1 MRLIVASNRL
11 PYDRPTRAGR
21 PAGRRNVGGLVNAL
35 EPVLA
40 ARGGGWVGWDGLA
53 LDSTRQIARAM
64 RRPVA
69 FLTPTGVDLEC
80 VPLTGREISRYYH
93 GFSNRAL
100 WPLLHGFVGRAAFLP
115 EDFGAYREVNR
126 RFARRLA
133 THAQNGARL
142 WIHDFHLMLVP
153 RMLRELNVEGRLD
166 FFLHVPFPALEIF
179 RALPWREA
187 VVQGL
192 LASDTAAFHVP
203 LYRDNFVAAAVELG
217 GAEVVRRDAAGDAHL
232 RTPGGRCVA
241 RAIPI
246 GIDVDDFERLANDA
260 AVRAHARRLRQAY
273 DGCHIL
279 FSADRLDYTKGI
291 RERLRAVERFLT
303 LNPTWKERVVL
314 VQIVVPSRSQV
325 EEYRALK
332 QEIDRVAGRINAENG
347 REGWMPIHYRY
358 AALERR
364 ELVAWYLAA
373 DAAVVTPLRDGMN
386 LVAGEFA
393 AARLDGDG
401 VLVLSEFAGIAT
413 RAPGALLV
421 NPFDLNGMARTLS
434 QALEMPLAERR
445 RRMATLR
452 ARVVENPASRW
463 ARRCLDDRPS

>member
-11 PYDRPTRAGR
+11 PYDRPARAGGA
-21 PAGRRNVGGLVNAL
+21 AGRRNVGGLVNAV
-35 EPVLA
+35 EPILA

-53 LDSTRQIARAM
+53 LDSARQVTRAL
-64 RRPVA
+64 RRSA
-69 FLTPTGVDLEC
+69 TFLTPTGVDLQC
-80 VPLTGREISRYYH
+80 VPLSSREISRYYH

-115 EDFGAYREVNR
+115 EDFGAYREINR
-126 RFARRLA
+126 RFARLLA
-133 THAQNGARL
+133 PQARNGARL

-153 RMLRELNVEGRLD
+153 RLLRELDVQSRLD

-179 RALPWREA
+179 RAVPWREGL
-187 VVQGL
+187 VQGL
-192 LASDTAAFHVP
+192 LAADTASFHVP

-217 GAEVVRRDAAGDAHL
+217 GAELVRRDAAGDAHL
-232 RTPGGRCVA
+232 RLAGRRCLA
-241 RAIPI
+241 RAVPI
-246 GIDVDDFERLANDA
+246 GIDVEDFERLAADDS
-260 AVRAHARRLRQAY
+260 VRAHARRLRQAY
-273 DGCHIL
+273 QGCRIL

-303 LNPTWKERVVL
+303 LNPAWKGRVVL

-325 EEYRALK
+325 EEYRILK
-332 QEIDRVAGRINAENG
+332 QEVDRVAGRINAENS

-393 AARLDGDG
+393 ASRVDGDG

-421 NPFDLNGMARTLS
+421 NPFDLNGLARTLS

-445 RRMATLR
+445 ARMATLR
-452 ARVVENPASRW
+452 ARIVENPVSRW
-463 ARRCLDDRPS
+463 ARRCLDDRQT